1 MVAKYSFKGE
11 ERYFQAQQI
20 VDCQES
26 LGKDQFFAAMYVD
39 TKMDPSNALGYIT
52 ECFIAFCFA
61 KEEDATMFT
70 LRY

>member
-1 MVAKYSFKGE
+1 MLAKYTFWGDERFLVAEKIIECE
-11 ERYFQAQQI
+11 ET
-20 VDCQES
+20 
-26 LGKDQFFAAMYVD
+26 LGKDQFFSAMYVD
-39 TKMDPSNALGYIT
+39 TKLDPNNALGYTT